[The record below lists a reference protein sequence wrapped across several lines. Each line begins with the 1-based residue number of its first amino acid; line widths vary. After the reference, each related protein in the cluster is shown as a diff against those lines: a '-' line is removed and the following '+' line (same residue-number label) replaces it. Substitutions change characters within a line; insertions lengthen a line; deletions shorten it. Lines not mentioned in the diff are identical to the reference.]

1 MPAEDVYV
9 TVTAQPDTNTPYNI
23 EIYLADENGEYVEA
37 GKTTYKTSGTG
48 TTDVS
53 IDIASAREIAE
64 TYLQSQSVDLTLY
77 RPDREDYVDDDNIIS
92 ADGSTTIRLYYDRQ
106 TYLVSFT
113 SNSISGLDQLPEN
126 TSYRWG
132 SDVSVEVQVSAGYT
146 LNSFT
151 ATNADD
157 ELIEDLIHQSGTNPY
172 TITFTMPTNEF
183 TINVNISANTNTAY
197 TVVYRFRT
205 PDGSGFVDDLEIEI
219 TKYGTTDVLLTED
232 MIGYIEDMPAPDV
245 SDDKDRSGYN
255 AVGTSLTETPAY
267 ILGDGSTVVYIYFA
281 RQDRK
286 LTLTLND
293 DNSGIITNTIEVR
306 LDGIYAQPISSYTYN
321 IYQGQKVQISFEM
334 KEGFTFVG
342 YVVENSNV
350 TDEDVDGQ
358 TLTFTA
364 INEDVEVSI
373 TVIPRLVNYAI
384 NYYLEAE
391 DGSYTRLPWTA
402 NAIDKTPLQAEANEY
417 MTELGRYNE
426 ETEEWE
432 IKSLKEMFITNID
445 QLDGYITFEQQFEGY
460 NMQDYTFYAL
470 IDENGDGIGDGDPIL
485 PDIDGGLHIN
495 GNGKTIIVFKI
506 NRVRVDI
513 SIDIDDGDRIDN
525 TTGENEYVYGEEVE
539 LSMTTNPGY
548 IVDKLEL
555 MIGDD
560 VITTINS
567 DELNVVHNL
576 DNSQTASYS
585 FEISLDF
592 IDKIT
597 AIITENGGE
606 AYPLTAKWYSAVGE
620 AKYTILIYRQTLG
633 VTENEGYTLFGEPI
647 VLKGETNSVID
658 YAEYTVSAD
667 LGYRLDHVV
676 NGENP
681 TINGDESTVIE
692 IYFNL
697 NQVNFTIELGDGI
710 ERFEVHSAYGT
721 VHGGENEGVYVYTGL
736 YTDVITFTVDMQE
749 GYIFD
754 GIRYATEG
762 SEILDG
768 SSSPEFS
775 ITLPSEQFGLIVE
788 TSQLLVWIYYNP
800 NGADGEVIPSNPYN
814 FGEEVTLRLNTF
826 TRDGYEFLGWATS
839 PNGEVVY
846 TDGAT
851 VVMGNNNLQLYAV
864 WQSTGGGIGWW
875 LWLIIALIILLII
888 IIIIIII
895 VKKKKDKDREKIA
908 TK

>member
-1 MPAEDVYV
+1 M
-9 TVTAQPDTNTPYNI
+9 
-23 EIYLADENGEYVEA
+23 
-37 GKTTYKTSGTG
+37 
-48 TTDVS
+48 
-53 IDIASAREIAE
+53 
-64 TYLQSQSVDLTLY
+64 
-77 RPDREDYVDDDNIIS
+77 
-92 ADGSTTIRLYYDRQ
+92 
-106 TYLVSFT
+106 
-113 SNSISGLDQLPEN
+113 
-126 TSYRWG
+126 
-132 SDVSVEVQVSAGYT
+132 
-146 LNSFT
+146 
-151 ATNADD
+151 
-157 ELIEDLIHQSGTNPY
+157 
-172 TITFTMPTNEF
+172 
-183 TINVNISANTNTAY
+183 
-197 TVVYRFRT
+197 
-205 PDGSGFVDDLEIEI
+205 
-219 TKYGTTDVLLTED
+219 
-232 MIGYIEDMPAPDV
+232 
-245 SDDKDRSGYN
+245 
-255 AVGTSLTETPAY
+255 
-267 ILGDGSTVVYIYFA
+267 
-281 RQDRK
+281 
-286 LTLTLND
+286 
-293 DNSGIITNTIEVR
+293 
-306 LDGIYAQPISSYTYN
+306 
-321 IYQGQKVQISFEM
+321 
-334 KEGFTFVG
+334 
-342 YVVENSNV
+342 
-350 TDEDVDGQ
+350 
-358 TLTFTA
+358 
-364 INEDVEVSI
+364 
-373 TVIPRLVNYAI
+373 
-384 NYYLEAE
+384 
-391 DGSYTRLPWTA
+391 
-402 NAIDKTPLQAEANEY
+402 
-417 MTELGRYNE
+417 
-426 ETEEWE
+426 
-432 IKSLKEMFITNID
+432 
-445 QLDGYITFEQQFEGY
+445 
-460 NMQDYTFYAL
+460 
-470 IDENGDGIGDGDPIL
+470 
-485 PDIDGGLHIN
+485 
-495 GNGKTIIVFKI
+495 
-506 NRVRVDI
+506 DI

-592 IDKIT
+592 IDEIT

-676 NGENP
+676 NGDNP

-697 NQVNFTIELGDGI
+697 NQVSFTIELGDGI

-721 VHGGENEGVYVYTGL
+721 VHGGENEGVYEYTGL
-736 YTDVITFTVDMQE
+736 YTDVITFTVDTQE
-749 GYIFD
+749 SYIFD

-762 SEILDG
+762 SEIIDG

-775 ITLPSEQFGLIVE
+775 IPLPSEQFGLIVE
-788 TSQLLVWIYYNP
+788 TSQLSVYIYYMP
-800 NGADGEVIPSNPYN
+800 NGADGEVIPSTPYN

-895 VKKKKDKDREKIA
+895 VKKKKDKDKEKIA